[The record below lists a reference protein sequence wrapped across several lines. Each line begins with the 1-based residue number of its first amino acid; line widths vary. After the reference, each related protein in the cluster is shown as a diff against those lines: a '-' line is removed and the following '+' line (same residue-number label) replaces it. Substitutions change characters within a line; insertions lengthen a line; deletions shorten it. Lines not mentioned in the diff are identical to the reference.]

1 MRLLLSGLIYI
12 AVSAVAALV
21 LGESAGGLNWGISFV
36 SLIVGATVGIA
47 LFFLM
52 PAAPVRS
59 ASRTDS
65 SRGELAPAAKPP
77 VVAEGNEKYRSIW
90 LCLVGFVF
98 AIFAFRS
105 FCWLFYFDGE
115 KFAIQ
120 SPFNLGDLGLHLTYI
135 KTFANGV
142 SLWPDSPI
150 YVYSKLRYPVGI
162 DLFNGVLT
170 NLGFDLRHQLAATGL
185 LASLATFYA
194 LYRWGGTFTVAGFL
208 FNGGIA
214 GYAFLRTNQF
224 LDYQGTSHV
233 SWKSIPLTMFVTQ
246 RGLLYAIPAGL
257 LLLRQWRIK
266 YGSESDQGKQL
277 LPVWAEYIFYA
288 TMPLFHIHTFI
299 ALSIVLLV
307 LFLTR
312 PPSRSPLLKLV
323 GAAVLPAVIFVW
335 LTTDKMH
342 ASSILQWHLGWTQ
355 TVGELGMPFFWFWL
369 FNFGVF
375 LPLAIALVGTVA
387 REEWN
392 ELFARRSSAREPKER
407 GPDLIS
413 TIIRRAHNFQLSI
426 DAAYLAAAVLIFLLV
441 MCVKTAPWEWDNIKL
456 LIWAYFITL
465 PILWNRMLVHWPFP
479 ARVGV
484 CFILFFSGFVS
495 LIGGLAAGRPGYEFA
510 KRSEIDFVA
519 AAIRRLPIEA
529 RFAGFP
535 TYNHPLLLSGRK
547 MVCGYPGHLWTQGIT
562 DYATVENQLKNLMLG
577 QGDWK
582 KSAHELRV
590 RYLFWG
596 NLEKTNYGNST
607 RPWEKQLPLVAQ
619 GSWGSIYDFGSDA
632 KR

>member
-1 MRLLLSGLIYI
+1 MRLLSTGLIYV
-12 AVSAVAALV
+12 AVSAVAALL
-21 LGESAGGLNWGISFV
+21 LGENAGGLNWSISFV
-36 SLIVGATVGIA
+36 SLIVGATVAIA

-52 PAAPVRS
+52 PPTPVRLGPS
-59 ASRTDS
+59 AQS
-65 SRGELAPAAKPP
+65 P
-77 VVAEGNEKYRSIW
+77 VVTEGDDPLARYRSIW

-105 FCWLFYFDGE
+105 FCWLFYFEGDNID
-115 KFAIQ
+115 IQ

-162 DLFNGVLT
+162 DLFNGILT
-170 NLGFDLRHQLAATGL
+170 NLGFDLRPQLAATGL

-214 GYAFLRTNQF
+214 GYAFVQTHQF

-266 YGSESDQGKQL
+266 YGSDSDQEKQL

-312 PPSRSPLLKLV
+312 PSSRSPLFKLV
-323 GAAVLPAVIFVW
+323 AAAVLPAVIFVW

-342 ASSILQWHLGWTQ
+342 AGSILDWHLGWTQ
-355 TVGELGMPFFWFWL
+355 NNGDFKMPFFRFWF

-375 LPLAIALVGTVA
+375 LPLALALIGIVA
-387 REEWN
+387 RQESKDR
-392 ELFARRSSAREPKER
+392 LARPSSAPPP
-407 GPDLIS
+407 GQHSSGLIGS
-413 TIIRRAHNFQLSI
+413 IIGRARNFELSI
-426 DAAYLAAAVLIFLLV
+426 DAAYLAAAVLIFLLAL
-441 MCVKTAPWEWDNIKL
+441 CVKTAPWEWDNIKL

-465 PILWNRMLVHWPFP
+465 PILWNRMLIRWPFS
-479 ARVGV
+479 ARVGA
-484 CFILFFSGFVS
+484 CLILFFSGFVS
-495 LIGGLAAGRPGYEFA
+495 LIGGLAAGRPGYQFA
-510 KRSEIDFVA
+510 NRSEIDFVA
-519 AAIRRLPIEA
+519 AAVRKLPVEA
-529 RFAGFP
+529 RFAGFH
-535 TYNHPLLLSGRK
+535 TYNHPLLLNGRK
-547 MVCGYPGHLWTQGIT
+547 MVCGYAGHLWTQGIKSSE
-562 DYATVENQLKNLMLG
+562 VESKLDNLMLG

-582 KSAHELRV
+582 KTARELQV

-607 RPWEKQLPLVAQ
+607 HPWETQLPLVAQ
-619 GSWGSIYDFGSDA
+619 GPWGSIYDFGSGA
-632 KR
+632 KRY

>member
-1 MRLLLSGLIYI
+1 MRFLSAGLIYV
-12 AVSAVAALV
+12 AVSTVAALL
-21 LGESAGGLNWGISFV
+21 LGENAGGLNWSISFV

-52 PAAPVRS
+52 PPTPVRLGPS
-59 ASRTDS
+59 AQSP
-65 SRGELAPAAKPP
+65 EI
-77 VVAEGNEKYRSIW
+77 AEADDPLGKYRPIW
-90 LCLVGFVF
+90 LCLVGFAF
-98 AIFAFRS
+98 AVFAFRS
-105 FCWLFYFDGE
+105 FCWLFYFEGE
-115 KFAIQ
+115 NISIQ

-150 YVYSKLRYPVGI
+150 YVFSKLRYPVGI
-162 DLFNGVLT
+162 DLFNGILT
-170 NLGFDLRHQLAATGL
+170 NLGFDLRPQLAATGL

-214 GYAFLRTNQF
+214 GYAFLQTNQF

-257 LLLRQWRIK
+257 LLLRQWRVK
-266 YGSESDQGKQL
+266 YGSDSDQEKQL

-307 LFLTR
+307 LYLSR
-312 PPSRSPLLKLV
+312 PPSRSPLFKLV
-323 GAAVLPAVIFVW
+323 AAAVLPAVIFVW

-342 ASSILQWHLGWTQ
+342 AGSILQWHLGWTQ
-355 TVGELGMPFFWFWL
+355 NVGELGMPFVWFWV

-375 LPLAIALVGTVA
+375 LPLAIALVGIVA
-387 REEWN
+387 RQEWN
-392 ELFARRSSAREPKER
+392 ERLIRQSSASPPGQHRP
-407 GPDLIS
+407 GLIGS
-413 TIIRRAHNFQLSI
+413 IMRRADNFALSI
-426 DAAYLAAAVLIFLLV
+426 DTAYLAAAVLIFLLA

-465 PILWNRMLVHWPFP
+465 PILWNHLLMRWPFS
-479 ARVGV
+479 ARVGA
-484 CFILFFSGFVS
+484 CIILFFSGFVS
-495 LIGGLAAGRPGYEFA
+495 LIGGLAAGRPGYQFA
-510 KRSEIDFVA
+510 NRSEIDFVA
-519 AAIRRLPIEA
+519 AAVRRLPVEA

-535 TYNHPLLLSGRK
+535 TYNHPLLLNGRK
-547 MVCGYPGHLWTQGIT
+547 MVCGYSGHLWTQGINST
-562 DYATVENQLKNLMLG
+562 EVESKLDNLMLG

-582 KSAHELRV
+582 TTARELRL

-596 NLEKTNYGNST
+596 GMEKTNYGNST
-607 RPWEKQLPLVAQ
+607 RPWEKQLPLVAH

-632 KR
+632 KRY

>member
-1 MRLLLSGLIYI
+1 MRLLSAGLIYI
-12 AVSAVAALV
+12 AVSTVAALL
-21 LGESAGGLNWGISFV
+21 LGENAGGLNWSISFV

-52 PAAPVRS
+52 PPTPVRLGPS
-59 ASRTDS
+59 AQS
-65 SRGELAPAAKPP
+65 P
-77 VVAEGNEKYRSIW
+77 VIAEDDDPLGKYRPIW
-90 LCLVGFVF
+90 LCLVGFFF

-105 FCWLFYFDGE
+105 FCWLFYFEGE
-115 KFAIQ
+115 NISIQ

-150 YVYSKLRYPVGI
+150 YAFSKLRYPVGI
-162 DLFNGVLT
+162 DLFNGILT
-170 NLGFDLRHQLAATGL
+170 NLGFDLRPQLAATGL

-214 GYAFLRTNQF
+214 GYAFLQTHQF

-257 LLLRQWRIK
+257 LLLRQWRVK
-266 YGSESDQGKQL
+266 YGSDSDQEKQL
-277 LPVWAEYIFYA
+277 LPVWAEYILYA
-288 TMPLFHIHTFI
+288 TMPLFHVHTFI

-312 PPSRSPLLKLV
+312 PPSRSPLFKLV
-323 GAAVLPAVIFVW
+323 AAAVLPALIFVW

-342 ASSILQWHLGWTQ
+342 AGSILGWHLGWTQ
-355 TVGELGMPFFWFWL
+355 NIGEFNMPFFRFWF

-375 LPLAIALVGTVA
+375 LPLAIALISIVA
-387 REEWN
+387 RRESKER
-392 ELFARRSSAREPKER
+392 FARQSSAPPPRQHRP
-407 GPDLIS
+407 GLIGS
-413 TIIRRAHNFQLSI
+413 IVGRARNFELSI
-426 DAAYLAAAVLIFLLV
+426 DAAYLAAAVLIFLLAI
-441 MCVKTAPWEWDNIKL
+441 CVKTAPWEWDNIKL

-465 PILWNRMLVHWPFP
+465 PILWDRMLIRWPFS
-479 ARVGV
+479 ARVGA
-484 CFILFFSGFVS
+484 CLILFFSGFVS
-495 LIGGLAAGRPGYEFA
+495 LIGGLAAGRPGYQFA
-510 KRSEIDFVA
+510 NRAEIDFVA
-519 AAIRRLPIEA
+519 AAVRKLPVEA

-535 TYNHPLLLSGRK
+535 TYNHPLLLNGRK
-547 MVCGYPGHLWTQGIT
+547 MVCGYSGHLWTQGINS
-562 DYATVENQLKNLMLG
+562 AEVESKLDNLMLG

-582 KSAHELRV
+582 RTARELQV

-596 NLEKTNYGNST
+596 RMEKANYGNST
-607 RPWEKQLPLVAQ
+607 RPWEKQLSLVAP
-619 GSWGSIYDFGSDA
+619 GNWGSIYDFGSDA
-632 KR
+632 KRY

>member
-1 MRLLLSGLIYI
+1 MRLLSAGLIYV
-12 AVSAVAALV
+12 AVSTVAALL
-21 LGESAGGLNWGISFV
+21 LGENAGGLNLSVSFV
-36 SLIVGATVGIA
+36 SLIIGATGAIA
-47 LFFLM
+47 AFFLM
-52 PAAPVRS
+52 PPS
-59 ASRTDS
+59 
-65 SRGELAPAAKPP
+65 
-77 VVAEGNEKYRSIW
+77 AEGTAVAAEDGDPLAKYQSIW

-105 FCWLFYFDGE
+105 FCWLCYFDGGNID
-115 KFAIQ
+115 IQ

-135 KTFANGV
+135 KTFANGM

-150 YVYSKLRYPVGI
+150 YVYSKLRYPAGI
-162 DLFNGVLT
+162 DLFNGILT
-170 NLGFDLRHQLAATGL
+170 NLGFDLRAQLAAAGL

-214 GYAFLRTNQF
+214 GYAFLQTHQF

-257 LLLRQWRIK
+257 LLLWHWRTK
-266 YGSESDQGKQL
+266 YGSDSDHERQL
-277 LPVWAEYIFYA
+277 LPWWTEYILYT
-288 TMPLFHIHTFI
+288 TMPLFHVHTFI

-312 PPSRSPLLKLV
+312 PAARWSLLKLV
-323 GAAVLPAVIFVW
+323 VVAVVPAVIFIW
-335 LTTDKMH
+335 LTTDKMR
-342 ASSILQWHLGWTQ
+342 AGSILQWHLGWTQ
-355 TVGELGMPFFWFWL
+355 NVGELRMPFLWFWF

-375 LPLAIALVGTVA
+375 LPLAIALIWTVA
-387 REEWN
+387 RQEAS
-392 ELFARRSSAREPKER
+392 ELSGRQSSAPELRQT
-407 GPDLIS
+407 DLGRLESMIA
-413 TIIRRAHNFQLSI
+413 RARNFELSI
-426 DAAYLAAAVLIFLLV
+426 DATYLAAAVLIFLLTIS
-441 MCVKTAPWEWDNIKL
+441 VKTAPWEWDNIKL

-465 PILWNRMLVHWPFP
+465 PILWNRMLAHWPLP
-479 ARVGV
+479 GRAGV
-484 CFILFFSGFVS
+484 CFLLFFSGFVS
-495 LIGGLAAGRPGYEFA
+495 LIGGMAAGRPGHQFA
-510 KRSEIDFVA
+510 TRAEIDFVA
-519 AAIRRLPIEA
+519 AAVRRLPIEA

-535 TYNHPLLLSGRK
+535 TYNHSLLLNGRK
-547 MVCGYPGHLWTQGIT
+547 MVCGYGGHLWTQGINST
-562 DYATVENQLKNLMLG
+562 DVENKLHDLMLG

-582 KSAHELRV
+582 KTARELKA

-596 NLEKTNYGNST
+596 NLEKTNYGNSS

-619 GSWGSIYDFGSDA
+619 GSWGSIYDFGPST